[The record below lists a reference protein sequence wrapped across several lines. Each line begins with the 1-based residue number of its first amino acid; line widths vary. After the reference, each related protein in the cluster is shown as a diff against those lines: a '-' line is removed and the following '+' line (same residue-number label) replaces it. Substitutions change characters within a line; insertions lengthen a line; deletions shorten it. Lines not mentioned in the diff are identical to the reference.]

1 MNVLPENIAGQL
13 QFQCLQGKRS
23 GVFRVQADL
32 SIKRKGAFPDGG
44 HHIVIGMNGDSKL
57 FSENKDFWKIMRVLF
72 SDATADFDINVSF
85 AEQTDGADGLIKAA
99 AKLSLATGVP
109 GYVSTESRMGCGV
122 GACLVCACAVKAPD
136 GSVVHKRACADGPV
150 FSLEELVL

>member
-1 MNVLPENIAGQL
+1 MTIAPWKRRIVDAVDGFMNVLPENIAGQL

-72 SDATADFDINVSF
+72 SDATADFDP
-85 AEQTDGADGLIKAA
+85 
-99 AKLSLATGVP
+99 AT
-109 GYVSTESRMGCGV
+109 
-122 GACLVCACAVKAPD
+122 
-136 GSVVHKRACADGPV
+136 
-150 FSLEELVL
+150 